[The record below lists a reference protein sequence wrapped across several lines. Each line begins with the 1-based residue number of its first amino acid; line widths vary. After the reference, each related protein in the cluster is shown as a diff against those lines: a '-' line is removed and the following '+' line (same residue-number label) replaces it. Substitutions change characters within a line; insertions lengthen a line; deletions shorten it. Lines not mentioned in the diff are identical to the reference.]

1 MEGKRQELQLA
12 SFYPALVIF
21 DNFKAQCTAEI
32 LQMLDDHHIYVVL
45 LPPNCTDRLQPMD
58 LSVNK
63 PAKDFLR
70 KEFNTWY
77 SKQVCS
83 QFQGKTEK
91 SPVDIRASV
100 VKPLGAEWMKAL
112 FDYFKGKF
120 KEIKANLDN

>member
-1 MEGKRQELQLA
+1 
-12 SFYPALVIF
+12 
-21 DNFKAQCTAEI
+21 
-32 LQMLDDHHIYVVL
+32 
-45 LPPNCTDRLQPMD
+45 MD

-83 QFQGKTEK
+83 QFQGKSEK
-91 SPVDIRASV
+91 SAIDTRASV

-112 FDYFKGKF
+112 FDYFKGRPEIIQNGF
-120 KEIKANLDN
+120 KEIKTYLDS

>member
-1 MEGKRQELQLA
+1 
-12 SFYPALVIF
+12 
-21 DNFKAQCTAEI
+21 
-32 LQMLDDHHIYVVL
+32 
-45 LPPNCTDRLQPMD
+45 MD

-83 QFQGKTEK
+83 QCQGKSEK
-91 SPVDIRASV
+91 SVIDTRASV

-112 FDYFKGKF
+112 FDYFKGRPDIIQNGF
-120 KEIKANLDN
+120 KEIKTYLDS

>member
-1 MEGKRQELQLA
+1 
-12 SFYPALVIF
+12 
-21 DNFKAQCTAEI
+21 
-32 LQMLDDHHIYVVL
+32 
-45 LPPNCTDRLQPMD
+45 MD

-83 QFQGKTEK
+83 QFQGKSEK
-91 SPVDIRASV
+91 CPIDTV

-112 FDYFKGKF
+112 FDYFKGKPEIICNGF
-120 KEIKANLDN
+120 KEIKSYLDK